1 MLPRFRYNFPLVFGR
16 RQPAM
21 AECPETNASPD
32 EHFRTMKIVANL
44 MIGLGLVML
53 LAYYVIGLRTGSIF
67 LHEPFVML
75 PGGIVCLLGGLVAR
89 FVLPR
94 L

>member
-1 MLPRFRYNFPLVFGR
+1 MRIAV
-16 RQPAM
+16 
-21 AECPETNASPD
+21 
-32 EHFRTMKIVANL
+32 
-44 MIGLGLVML
+44 IGLGLAML